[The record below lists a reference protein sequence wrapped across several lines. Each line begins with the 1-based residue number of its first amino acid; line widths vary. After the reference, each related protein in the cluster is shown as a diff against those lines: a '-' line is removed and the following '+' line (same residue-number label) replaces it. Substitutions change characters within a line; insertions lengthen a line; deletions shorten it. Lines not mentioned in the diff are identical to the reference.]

1 MKAKRFIAFLLSVVF
16 STAAHSAGSA
26 KEESETLMN
35 AVLPM
40 AEKLLEQHGEFFPFG
55 AAMKPSGEIVDVAGY
70 DGREHP
76 PSADIIKLL
85 ESAFA
90 KAAAAKQYKATAL
103 VYDVKVTPPSSNKK
117 SDAIAVALDH
127 VDKYSVV
134 VFFPYELVNGKLQL
148 GPVFAQKGAELIF
161 RKAQ

>member
-1 MKAKRFIAFLLSVVF
+1 MKAKRYIAFLLSVVF
-16 STAAHSAGSA
+16 STGAHSASLA

-35 AVLPM
+35 TVLPM

-55 AAMKPSGEIVDVAGY
+55 AAMKPSGEIVDVTGY

-134 VFFPYELVNGKLQL
+134 VFFPYELVNGKLHM
-148 GPVFAQKGAELIF
+148 GAVFAQKGADLIF
-161 RKAQ
+161 RQTQ